1 MNKIGSLV
9 ESVCLLSILLF
20 ISDVQGEEEGPY
32 RGKYLGKLNSY
43 HHQVSGD
50 VYAVDDYT
58 LLLIQFSYDGNGA
71 DTFFWAGA
79 SNRPGPQ
86 GFIVPDEH
94 GKTNVLE
101 RYFNKDLT
109 ITLPDKKKI
118 TEIKWF
124 AVYDLSSQVRTI
136 FTERQAVVQ
145 RREDCS
151 FRLMRIIF
159 EYQRYLMKELKIR
172 EILVVGL
179 LPMLQYGERGDWK
192 TEENLKKIVK
202 DRKPEKVTVNS
213 QAHMYNGRQNA
224 FGDVYIPE
232 EFEPPVLQ
240 KISQLS
246 SKSHGVKSS
255 SFEVVDS
262 KTIRL
267 TEFSYDGTASQAYF
281 WVGVG
286 PQPSS
291 KGFKVPDEY
300 GLNPLRAYKEQ
311 DVTLE
316 LPGELTIFDIDWFS
330 IYDLENKE
338 NFGSVI
344 VPDGL
349 NVPPSLVEVLN
360 QKSGLP
366 NCHQLHKN
374 YRVSWEI
381 FGPQITIQLA
391 GQLGEDDYMAFG
403 LSGSQEKSQMLGADV
418 TIAYIDSFRGYA
430 TDYNIT
436 GLAPCSRV
444 LGQYKGVCRD
454 DMVGGMDNNQL
465 FTSTREDGIN
475 IVTYRRTLISSDS
488 GDKPYPTDG
497 PAYVVWAMGRLDH
510 RKEPSFHDYY
520 LKSDLLLELNKK
532 EPENNCFAF
541 TRSRELYR
549 EPWEKNEIFDRTIRS
564 YTATIG
570 PSGGKRGYQGM
581 TGMTANALAW
591 YINGKLIPELWMR
604 RGLTYSF
611 KVFGGNNPHSAETY
625 HPLIITTEPHGGL
638 ETLTEPAQRQIR
650 VLAGVEYTR
659 RGHPRPTAAGPLCI
673 SVHDKRDRRLD
684 DDFETFKR
692 FNRSLVLTC
701 EKGDPAILEVTPNSS
716 WPDVVY
722 YHSFTH
728 SNMGW
733 KVHIVDN
740 LNTRDSA
747 STLILRPYS
756 STVIIGICIFLYLR

>member
-124 AVYDLSSQVRTI
+124 AVYDLSSQ
-136 FTERQAVVQ
+136 
-145 RREDCS
+145 
-151 FRLMRIIF
+151 
-159 EYQRYLMKELKIR
+159 
-172 EILVVGL
+172 
-179 LPMLQYGERGDWK
+179 
-192 TEENLKKIVK
+192 
-202 DRKPEKVTVNS
+202 
-213 QAHMYNGRQNA
+213 NA

-300 GLNPLRAYKEQ
+300 GYLNPLRAYKEQ

-349 NVPPSLVEVLN
+349 NVPPSLVEVLLGDFWTSN
-360 QKSGLP
+360 NNSTCRTIRYL
-366 NCHQLHKN
+366 
-374 YRVSWEI
+374 YI
-381 FGPQITIQLA
+381 FVGWYSPVVVLELTDDFA
-391 GQLGEDDYMAFG
+391 FSGEDDYMAFG

-488 GDKPYPTDG
+488 GDKPYPTDR

-756 STVIIGICIFLYLR
+756 STVIIGICIFLCLL